1 MDTREQHE
9 HDRGADGEW
18 HDGSTRCLDQ
28 RAAANERWRRR
39 QSAFTLRRREV
50 SRPAHLNAIFHLR
63 ASFEP
68 ILTALSPRRRWLRDI
83 RAQWG
88 RAGTKDAWL
97 ASRYFDLTRGA
108 HPDHV
113 DDKTW
118 TDLELPK
125 VFADVDTT
133 ATRIGSQVLFKAM
146 RVRVGDARELAERYR
161 TYAALRTDG
170 ALREEIQLKL
180 AHLQQDSN
188 AFLADYLFGP
198 PPESPKL
205 FFPVLL
211 WSVLSAVMLAGA
223 IFSSWPL
230 WPWLVILAI
239 NAVVV
244 LRLSSRLNR
253 NVEPLRACG
262 RLIKIAD
269 SLATLAASSE
279 RVPALARLAEQS
291 VRRQRAR
298 HTIRWFTIQH
308 TNELAESLFLW
319 LNLGFLLELLSYL
332 RAADQFASFRADLA
346 STYELVGWLD
356 AAVAVA
362 SLLER
367 KPEHCEP
374 TVGAGTLLELEDAY
388 HPLIARPVTNSIR
401 LDGHSALITG
411 SNMAGKTTFIKMV
424 GLNILLGQT
433 LGICFAKSAVLPRST
448 ARAAIRGEHSV
459 ESGRS
464 HYFAEVEAIRSFLES
479 ARQGHCR
486 VFLIDELLSGTNT
499 VERIATA
506 RAVLDSLSSN
516 AQVLVTTHDVEL
528 QALLGERFEP
538 FHFREDPD
546 VDGFFDYRLRP
557 GRATERN
564 AIRLLARLGF
574 PADIVTSAL
583 DFAARDG
590 DGDR

>member
-1 MDTREQHE
+1 
-9 HDRGADGEW
+9 
-18 HDGSTRCLDQ
+18 LD
-28 RAAANERWRRR
+28 AT
-39 QSAFTLRRREV
+39 F
-50 SRPAHLNAIFHLR
+50 FLR
-63 ASFEP
+63 ATIEQIRS
-68 ILTALSPRRRWLRDI
+68 ALSPRGRWLREI

-88 RAGTKDAWL
+88 RLGTKDAWL
-97 ASRYFDLTRGA
+97 ASRYFELTRGA
-108 HPDHV
+108 HPEHV

-118 TDLELPK
+118 ADLELPK
-125 VFADVDTT
+125 VFADIDTT
-133 ATRIGSQVLFKAM
+133 ATRIGSQVLYKTL
-146 RVRVGDARELAERYR
+146 RVYVRGAHELAERYE
-161 TYAALRTDG
+161 TYAALRADA

-180 AHLQQDSN
+180 VHLQQDST

-198 PPESPKL
+198 PPPRNPRL

-211 WSVLSAVMLAGA
+211 WSVMSAVMLVGA
-223 IFSSWPL
+223 VFFSWPL
-230 WPWLVILAI
+230 LPWLAMLAI

-244 LRLSSRLNR
+244 LLLSSRLNR
-253 NVEPLRACG
+253 NVEPLKACG

-269 SLATLAASSE
+269 SLATLAAGSE
-279 RVPALARLAEQS
+279 RVPALARLADQS
-291 VRRQRAR
+291 ALRSRAR

-319 LNLGFLLELLSYL
+319 LNFAFLLEVLSYL
-332 RAADQFASFRADLA
+332 RAADRFASLRADLV

-367 KPEHCEP
+367 QPEHCEP
-374 TVGAGTLLELEDAY
+374 TVAAGSLLELADAY
-388 HPLIARPVTNSIR
+388 HPLIARPVKNSIR
-401 LDGHSALITG
+401 LDGRSALITG

-424 GLNILLGQT
+424 GINMLLGQT
-433 LGICFAKSAVLPRST
+433 LGICFASSAVLPRST

-464 HYFAEVEAIRSFLES
+464 HYFAEIEAIRSFLES
-479 ARQGHCR
+479 ARQGGCR

-528 QALLGERFEP
+528 QSLLGERFELY
-538 FHFREDPD
+538 HFREDPN
-546 VDGFFDYRLRP
+546 VDGFFDYCLRP

-564 AIRLLARLGF
+564 AIRLLAGLGF
-574 PADIVTSAL
+574 PDDIVKSAL
-583 DFAARDG
+583 EFAARDG
-590 DGDR
+590 DGGR